1 MNFLFNKQL
10 FYDTPITFA
19 ILAVATP
26 LTFAILPDDTP
37 ITAFPYDAAK
47 SKDTKGTNPEAPVL
61 KLA

>member
-26 LTFAILPDDTP
+26 FTDAIFPEATP
-37 ITAFPYDAAK
+37 ITLCPYPAAW